1 MSDPSYTVLVV
12 EDDTGLR
19 KTIKLALKKHNF
31 QIFEASNGLEALD
44 VFHKGGVDA
53 MILDAVMPRMDGFEV
68 CSRIRNGSEGNQL
81 PIIMITGLDDPE
93 SFDRAFGVGVSEFI
107 TKPVNLSVL
116 SHRTLRLIR
125 EIKERQ
131 RAEEERVKADK
142 LEMMG
147 ILAGGI
153 AHDLNNIMTALMSNL
168 SLVRMELREEEKAF
182 EYLHECQPVME
193 QAMQLAQQLL
203 TFSRGGEPI
212 KKLVDLTKIVKSSVQ
227 FAQRATQSV
236 AIFNIPAG
244 IWYAEIDEGQIVQ
257 VISNLVIN
265 ADQAMP
271 GGGTL
276 EISLRN
282 IQLEEENSFGL
293 KEGAYVVIR
302 ISDQGVGIPE
312 RFIGRIFD
320 PYFTTKK
327 KGSGLGLATAYS
339 VIDRHKGYI
348 EVKSEMGEG
357 ACFSCYLPAQPDTR
371 LASKPAERLLEGG
384 QGRILCLEDQEI
396 IRRGVTRL
404 LEKECYTVT
413 CTERGEETIVAYET
427 AFNTPDRYNLV
438 ILDMPV
444 PGGMGGLETI
454 QRLKSIDPHV
464 RAIVSSG
471 YSDDPVMASPSE
483 YGFKGVLPN
492 PFSRDELLRVVSE
505 VLSK

>member
-44 VFHKGGVDA
+44 IFHKGGVDA

-68 CSRIRNGSEGNQL
+68 CSRIRNGSDGNQL

-107 TKPVNLSVL
+107 TNPVNLSVL

-236 AIFNIPAG
+236 AIFNIPDG

-282 IQLEEENSFGL
+282 IQLEEENSFRL
-293 KEGAYVVIR
+293 KEGAYVVIC
-302 ISDQGVGIPE
+302 ITDQGVGIPE
-312 RFIGRIFD
+312 RLISKIFD

-357 ACFSCYLPAQPDTR
+357 TCFSCYLPA
-371 LASKPAERLLEGG
+371 
-384 QGRILCLEDQEI
+384 
-396 IRRGVTRL
+396 
-404 LEKECYTVT
+404 
-413 CTERGEETIVAYET
+413 
-427 AFNTPDRYNLV
+427 
-438 ILDMPV
+438 
-444 PGGMGGLETI
+444 
-454 QRLKSIDPHV
+454 
-464 RAIVSSG
+464 
-471 YSDDPVMASPSE
+471 
-483 YGFKGVLPN
+483 
-492 PFSRDELLRVVSE
+492 
-505 VLSK
+505 

>member
-68 CSRIRNGSEGNQL
+68 CSRIRNGSDGNQL

-182 EYLHECQPVME
+182 EYLHECEPVME

-203 TFSRGGEPI
+203 TFSRGGENR
-212 KKLVDLTKIVKSSVQ
+212 S
-227 FAQRATQSV
+227 
-236 AIFNIPAG
+236 
-244 IWYAEIDEGQIVQ
+244 
-257 VISNLVIN
+257 
-265 ADQAMP
+265 
-271 GGGTL
+271 
-276 EISLRN
+276 RN
-282 IQLEEENSFGL
+282 S
-293 KEGAYVVIR
+293 
-302 ISDQGVGIPE
+302 
-312 RFIGRIFD
+312 
-320 PYFTTKK
+320 
-327 KGSGLGLATAYS
+327 
-339 VIDRHKGYI
+339 
-348 EVKSEMGEG
+348 
-357 ACFSCYLPAQPDTR
+357 
-371 LASKPAERLLEGG
+371 
-384 QGRILCLEDQEI
+384 
-396 IRRGVTRL
+396 
-404 LEKECYTVT
+404 
-413 CTERGEETIVAYET
+413 
-427 AFNTPDRYNLV
+427 
-438 ILDMPV
+438 
-444 PGGMGGLETI
+444 
-454 QRLKSIDPHV
+454 
-464 RAIVSSG
+464 
-471 YSDDPVMASPSE
+471 
-483 YGFKGVLPN
+483 
-492 PFSRDELLRVVSE
+492 
-505 VLSK
+505 